1 MELAIKGQIGQ
12 PAACMMENKGL
23 LRSSGKLPLDY
34 GARWRAK
41 KRVCWRKVHHWLP
54 TIVVDNFGE
63 KCLQNCC
70 QAMIDA
76 ACDALM
82 TN

>member
-1 MELAIKGQIGQ
+1 MAHG
-12 PAACMMENKGL
+12 
-23 LRSSGKLPLDY
+23 
-34 GARWRAK
+34 GAQK